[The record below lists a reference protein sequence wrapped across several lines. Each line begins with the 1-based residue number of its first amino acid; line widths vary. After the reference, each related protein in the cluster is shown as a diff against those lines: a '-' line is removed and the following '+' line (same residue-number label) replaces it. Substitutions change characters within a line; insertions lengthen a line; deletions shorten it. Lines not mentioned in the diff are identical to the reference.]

1 MRKMLVLLIPAF
13 LVYIFATTYNT
24 SVKAATPTPLVYP
37 PFPTATVYAPSTNAG
52 NIFKDDETGFSIK
65 IPKAVKA
72 TNSEPDSGNFQEYE
86 LGDSEIFGYLYPT
99 SMQAG
104 DSLQI
109 VGQTALDHQTDGLDN
124 LDILKNEEFPLEA
137 GIKAW
142 YSQFQGYVTEYEY
155 TVEVRV
161 YTIIH
166 NNRAVSLMFY
176 SLPENFFGWNKTI
189 KSMLDSINLSAPSVM
204 GFPRNE
210 VLILEGGETKNPRE
224 NDPATTHGSGDNLI
238 FGGLVSYNDQLEIM
252 PELAQSWEV
261 SPDGTVYTFHL
272 QPNAVFHNGK
282 PFTAADVVYSW
293 ERAAKPVTE
302 SDTVM
307 TYLGDIVGVE
317 EMHIGLIDT
326 ITGLKIIDP
335 HTLQVRID
343 APKPYFLLKLTY
355 PTAYIVD
362 RNNVK
367 SGVDW
372 YRTPNGT
379 GPYRLMRWDPMEKM
393 IYQRFESFYGTKPA
407 IANIIYTLY
416 TGEGIRLYENGSID
430 ITGVGSYNV
439 QRVTDVNDP
448 LSKELVSGVDLCTS
462 YMAFDVTQPPFD
474 DVKVRQAFTMAF
486 DKEKYIQVV
495 LSNAALPAKGL
506 YPPALP
512 GYNLDLKG
520 LEYDPVRARQLLKE
534 SKYGSSGALPEIVY
548 TDGGYGSYI
557 SADVGALI
565 QMWEQNL
572 GVTITVNNLEPEVM
586 LDELHKGNHGQI
598 VSSGW
603 CADYPDPENFADV
616 LFHTGTAMN
625 YSNYNNPTLDNILE
639 NARVET
645 DVAQRIDLYQQAEQ
659 IIVDD
664 APAIFLTHSLSYV
677 LVKPY
682 IKGYTLSPVSTFPGI
697 RYLWMD
703 KNYWK

>member
-1 MRKMLVLLIPAF
+1 MRKMLVILIPAY
-13 LVYIFATTYNT
+13 LVYINATTINS
-24 SVKAATPTPLVYP
+24 SVTAATPTQPVYQ

-52 NIFKDDETGFSIK
+52 NVFKDDETGFSIK
-65 IPKAVKA
+65 IPNNVKA
-72 TNSEPDSGNFQEYE
+72 TISTPDSGNFQEYE
-86 LGDSEIFGYLYPT
+86 LGDSEIFGFLYPT

-104 DSLQI
+104 DSLEI
-109 VGQTALDHQTDGLDN
+109 VGQTALDYQTGGLDN
-124 LDILKNEEFPLEA
+124 LDILKNEEILLES
-137 GIKAW
+137 GVKAW
-142 YSQFQGYVTEYEY
+142 YSQIQGYLTEYKY
-155 TVEVRV
+155 TIEVRV

-166 NNRAVSLMFY
+166 NNRAVTLMFY
-176 SLPENFFGWNKTI
+176 SLPENFMGWDKTI
-189 KSMLDSINLSAPSVM
+189 KAMLDSINLSAPSVM

-210 VLILEGGETKNPRE
+210 ILILEGGESKNPRE

-252 PELAQSWEV
+252 PELAQSWDI

-282 PFTAADVVYSW
+282 PFTADDIVYSW
-293 ERAAKPVTE
+293 ERAANPETE
-302 SDTVM
+302 SDTVL
-307 TYLGDIVGVE
+307 TYLSDIVGVK
-317 EMHIGLIDT
+317 EMHDGKADS
-326 ITGLKIIDP
+326 ITGLNIIDE
-335 HTLQVRID
+335 HTLQVTID

-355 PTAYIVD
+355 PTAFIVD
-362 RNNVK
+362 LDNVK
-367 SGVDW
+367 TGVDW

-393 IYQRFESFYGTKPA
+393 IYQRFERFYGTKPA

-439 QRVTDVNDP
+439 QRVTDANDP
-448 LSKELVSGVDLCTS
+448 LNKELVSGVGLCTS

-534 SKYGSSGALPEIVY
+534 SKYGSSSALPEIVY

-557 SADVGALI
+557 SADIGALI

-616 LFHTGTAMN
+616 LFHTSTAMN
-625 YSNYNNPTLDNILE
+625 YSNYSNPTLDNILE

-645 DVAQRIDLYQQAEQ
+645 DVTQRIDLYQQAEQ

-682 IKGYTLSPVSTFPGI
+682 IKGYTLSPVSTFPWI

-703 KNYWK
+703 ENYWK